1 MDGRDDPSETSS
13 RPHLQTHLT
22 PNTNSNTN
30 LTTTTNTLTTAQPP
44 PLSRFHSSISH
55 ASAFEAD
62 DELSTSASRD
72 PSTADDDELLAS
84 DSYAETMS
92 PANSHH
98 HHHHDNRST
107 HAPAPV
113 VRYPGEDTRREL
125 LRRFPSDVLCL

>member
-1 MDGRDDPSETSS
+1 MDGRDDPSETGS
-13 RPHLQTHLT
+13 RPHLQTHFT
-22 PNTNSNTN
+22 PNTDSNTN
-30 LTTTTNTLTTAQPP
+30 TFTTAQPP

-98 HHHHDNRST
+98 HHRRRNDSRST

-125 LRRFPSDVLCL
+125 LRRFPSGVLCS